1 MLFTKYIA
9 FFALFILAVATPMPA
24 PMPMAL
30 PEAASPTTQF
40 VTKTVTTTVTVTETI
55 SISQCNTGSLLCCND
70 VQEASSSDAT
80 SILGLLGVILHDL
93 NVLVGLNCGALSVI
107 GAGGSGWHA
116 YASSFGLS
124 RDKPDLVHQLR
135 YSCMLREQHFQ

>member
-9 FFALFILAVATPMPA
+9 FFALSILAVATPMPA

-107 GAGGSGWHA
+107 GAGGSGCSA
-116 YASSFGLS
+116 TPVCCENNTFNGLIAIGCVS
-124 RDKPDLVHQLR
+124 VTINL
-135 YSCMLREQHFQ
+135 